1 MNDNPSS
8 FGSKLEL
15 IKASDIKPKQVRWLW
30 YPYIPFGKVT
40 LLQGDPGDGKSKLM
54 LSLAALLSKGA
65 PLPFSDDEESY
76 EPVTI
81 IYQTTEDDADDTVVP
96 RFNAAG
102 GDGERLVFIK
112 EDVKRL
118 TFGDDRIREAV
129 EQCDAKLLILDP
141 MEMLRTME
149 AAGTVSTRGLRKD
162 ATLFDEIIIDVNTMY
177 FERNGGYE
185 YAKKFYEEAYHFLEK
200 KFGSEYVVAAVMHA
214 DEINKAVTSEL
225 GKDVYHY
232 HLHAVVIPVVDK
244 DILWSKRCKDPALR
258 GTVRE
263 TIHQVSHSKKWAS
276 NIPLKDEQGQPV
288 LRSNGKPKYRPSY
301 SILQD
306 ELVAHMQEHGFT
318 NFQRGELGSTRE
330 NLTSLQYQ
338 IEKDKERLANIQE
351 RVEAAQ
357 TKYEAAWNVR
367 KTESEID
374 DMGKKTIT
382 GKYTVS
388 KEDYKQLTAL
398 AKEGITSRQEIHK
411 LNEDISL
418 YKKQYIDCK
427 YDLRDTQSAYAALRR
442 RSEPFLQ
449 ALKYFPQFAK
459 GFAEKI
465 ADLLEHRE
473 AQQKKEREEAK
484 RNPHRAS
491 ARRQDDQDLER

>member
-1 MNDNPSS
+1 MNDNPNS

-40 LLQGDPGDGKSKLM
+40 LLQGDPGDGKSK
-54 LSLAALLSKGA
+54 
-65 PLPFSDDEESY
+65 
-76 EPVTI
+76 
-81 IYQTTEDDADDTVVP
+81 
-96 RFNAAG
+96 
-102 GDGERLVFIK
+102 
-112 EDVKRL
+112 
-118 TFGDDRIREAV
+118 
-129 EQCDAKLLILDP
+129 
-141 MEMLRTME
+141 
-149 AAGTVSTRGLRKD
+149 
-162 ATLFDEIIIDVNTMY
+162 
-177 FERNGGYE
+177 
-185 YAKKFYEEAYHFLEK
+185 
-200 KFGSEYVVAAVMHA
+200 
-214 DEINKAVTSEL
+214 
-225 GKDVYHY
+225 
-232 HLHAVVIPVVDK
+232 
-244 DILWSKRCKDPALR
+244 
-258 GTVRE
+258 
-263 TIHQVSHSKKWAS
+263 
-276 NIPLKDEQGQPV
+276 
-288 LRSNGKPKYRPSY
+288 
-301 SILQD
+301 
-306 ELVAHMQEHGFT
+306 
-318 NFQRGELGSTRE
+318 
-330 NLTSLQYQ
+330 
-338 IEKDKERLANIQE
+338 ERLANIQE

-382 GKYTVS
+382 GKYAVS

-427 YDLRDTQSAYAALRR
+427 YELRDTQSAYAALRR
-442 RSEPFLQ
+442 RCEPFLQ

-465 ADLLEHRE
+465 SDLLEHRE

>member
-1 MNDNPSS
+1 M
-8 FGSKLEL
+8 EL
-15 IKASDIKPKQVRWLW
+15 TYYRKGDYLFPNLAVKDEPQTI
-30 YPYIPFGKVT
+30 GKY
-40 LLQGDPGDGKSKLM
+40 G
-54 LSLAALLSKGA
+54 
-65 PLPFSDDEESY
+65 
-76 EPVTI
+76 
-81 IYQTTEDDADDTVVP
+81 
-96 RFNAAG
+96 
-102 GDGERLVFIK
+102 
-112 EDVKRL
+112 
-118 TFGDDRIREAV
+118 
-129 EQCDAKLLILDP
+129 
-141 MEMLRTME
+141 MLRRTYLKE
-149 AAGTVSTRGLRKD
+149 NRKNWYQSMLMSGRLNQHL
-162 ATLFDEIIIDVNTMY
+162 AQIE
-177 FERNGGYE
+177 
-185 YAKKFYEEAYHFLEK
+185 EEAE
-200 KFGSEYVVAAVMHA
+200 
-214 DEINKAVTSEL
+214 N
-225 GKDVYHY
+225 
-232 HLHAVVIPVVDK
+232 
-244 DILWSKRCKDPALR
+244 R
-258 GTVRE
+258 
-263 TIHQVSHSKKWAS
+263 
-276 NIPLKDEQGQPV
+276 
-288 LRSNGKPKYRPSY
+288 
-301 SILQD
+301 
-306 ELVAHMQEHGFT
+306 MQEHGFT

-427 YDLRDTQSAYAALRR
+427 YELRDTQSAYAALRR
-442 RSEPFLQ
+442 RCEPFLQ

-473 AQQKKEREEAK
+473 AQQKKEREEAR

>member
-1 MNDNPSS
+1 
-8 FGSKLEL
+8 
-15 IKASDIKPKQVRWLW
+15 
-30 YPYIPFGKVT
+30 
-40 LLQGDPGDGKSKLM
+40 M
-54 LSLAALLSKGA
+54 LGLLS
-65 PLPFSDDEESY
+65 
-76 EPVTI
+76 
-81 IYQTTEDDADDTVVP
+81 
-96 RFNAAG
+96 
-102 GDGERLVFIK
+102 ER
-112 EDVKRL
+112 
-118 TFGDDRIREAV
+118 
-129 EQCDAKLLILDP
+129 Q
-141 MEMLRTME
+141 
-149 AAGTVSTRGLRKD
+149 
-162 ATLFDEIIIDVNTMY
+162 
-177 FERNGGYE
+177 
-185 YAKKFYEEAYHFLEK
+185 
-200 KFGSEYVVAAVMHA
+200 
-214 DEINKAVTSEL
+214 
-225 GKDVYHY
+225 
-232 HLHAVVIPVVDK
+232 
-244 DILWSKRCKDPALR
+244 
-258 GTVRE
+258 
-263 TIHQVSHSKKWAS
+263 
-276 NIPLKDEQGQPV
+276 
-288 LRSNGKPKYRPSY
+288 YRQ
-301 SILQD
+301 L
-306 ELVAHMQEHGFT
+306 
-318 NFQRGELGSTRE
+318 
-330 NLTSLQYQ
+330 
-338 IEKDKERLANIQE
+338 KERLANIQE

-427 YDLRDTQSAYAALRR
+427 YELRDTQSAYAALRR
-442 RSEPFLQ
+442 RCEPFLQ

>member
-1 MNDNPSS
+1 MAKDMSCARVKQCSAASIGATERHNERLNTDYANINVVQERIPLNVHYRSPPSS
-8 FGSKLEL
+8 
-15 IKASDIKPKQVRWLW
+15 
-30 YPYIPFGKVT
+30 Y
-40 LLQGDPGDGKSKLM
+40 
-54 LSLAALLSKGA
+54 
-65 PLPFSDDEESY
+65 
-76 EPVTI
+76 
-81 IYQTTEDDADDTVVP
+81 
-96 RFNAAG
+96 
-102 GDGERLVFIK
+102 
-112 EDVKRL
+112 
-118 TFGDDRIREAV
+118 
-129 EQCDAKLLILDP
+129 
-141 MEMLRTME
+141 METLRTME
-149 AAGTVSTRGLRKD
+149 TAGTVSTRGLRKD

-214 DEINKAVTSEL
+214 DEINKAATSDL

-306 ELVAHMQEHGFT
+306 ELVTHMQEHGFT

-411 LNEDISL
+411 LNEDISDR
-418 YKKQYIDCK
+418 K
-427 YDLRDTQSAYAALRR
+427 SVV
-442 RSEPFLQ
+442 
-449 ALKYFPQFAK
+449 
-459 GFAEKI
+459 
-465 ADLLEHRE
+465 
-473 AQQKKEREEAK
+473 
-484 RNPHRAS
+484 
-491 ARRQDDQDLER
+491 

>member
-1 MNDNPSS
+1 MNDNPNS

-40 LLQGDPGDGKSKLM
+40 LLQGDPGDGKS
-54 LSLAALLSKGA
+54 
-65 PLPFSDDEESY
+65 
-76 EPVTI
+76 
-81 IYQTTEDDADDTVVP
+81 
-96 RFNAAG
+96 
-102 GDGERLVFIK
+102 
-112 EDVKRL
+112 
-118 TFGDDRIREAV
+118 
-129 EQCDAKLLILDP
+129 
-141 MEMLRTME
+141 
-149 AAGTVSTRGLRKD
+149 
-162 ATLFDEIIIDVNTMY
+162 
-177 FERNGGYE
+177 
-185 YAKKFYEEAYHFLEK
+185 
-200 KFGSEYVVAAVMHA
+200 
-214 DEINKAVTSEL
+214 
-225 GKDVYHY
+225 
-232 HLHAVVIPVVDK
+232 
-244 DILWSKRCKDPALR
+244 
-258 GTVRE
+258 
-263 TIHQVSHSKKWAS
+263 
-276 NIPLKDEQGQPV
+276 
-288 LRSNGKPKYRPSY
+288 
-301 SILQD
+301 
-306 ELVAHMQEHGFT
+306 
-318 NFQRGELGSTRE
+318 
-330 NLTSLQYQ
+330 
-338 IEKDKERLANIQE
+338 KERLANIQE

-427 YDLRDTQSAYAALRR
+427 YELRDTQSAYAALRR
-442 RSEPFLQ
+442 RCEPFLQ

-465 ADLLEHRE
+465 SDLLEHRE

>member
-1 MNDNPSS
+1 
-8 FGSKLEL
+8 
-15 IKASDIKPKQVRWLW
+15 
-30 YPYIPFGKVT
+30 
-40 LLQGDPGDGKSKLM
+40 
-54 LSLAALLSKGA
+54 
-65 PLPFSDDEESY
+65 
-76 EPVTI
+76 
-81 IYQTTEDDADDTVVP
+81 
-96 RFNAAG
+96 
-102 GDGERLVFIK
+102 
-112 EDVKRL
+112 
-118 TFGDDRIREAV
+118 
-129 EQCDAKLLILDP
+129 
-141 MEMLRTME
+141 MET
-149 AAGTVSTRGLRKD
+149 AGTVSTRGLRKD

-214 DEINKAVTSEL
+214 DEINKAATSDL

-244 DILWSKRCKDPALR
+244 DVLWSKRCKDPALR

-276 NIPLKDEQGQPV
+276 NIPLKDEQGHPV

-306 ELVAHMQEHGFT
+306 ELVTHMQEHGFT

-427 YDLRDTQSAYAALRR
+427 YELRDTQSAYAALRR
-442 RSEPFLQ
+442 RCEPFLQ

-491 ARRQDDQDLER
+491 VRRQDDQDLER

>member
-1 MNDNPSS
+1 MRNQKTPAQRPRKAPSNQT
-8 FGSKLEL
+8 GGT
-15 IKASDIKPKQVRWLW
+15 AW
-30 YPYIPFGKVT
+30 GK
-40 LLQGDPGDGKSKLM
+40 K
-54 LSLAALLSKGA
+54 LAAE
-65 PLPFSDDEESY
+65 FSRM
-76 EPVTI
+76 V
-81 IYQTTEDDADDTVVP
+81 QAADM
-96 RFNAAG
+96 
-102 GDGERLVFIK
+102 EK
-112 EDVKRL
+112 
-118 TFGDDRIREAV
+118 
-129 EQCDAKLLILDP
+129 LILLNFLYIIAFY
-141 MEMLRTME
+141 MVEK
-149 AAGTVSTRGLRKD
+149 AAWLYRHCNGDSVVDRLMVLFMNFGLAYKSV
-162 ATLFDEIIIDVNTMY
+162 LPSFHPFDLMVGLVGAAALKAVI
-177 FERNGGYE
+177 

-214 DEINKAVTSEL
+214 DEINKAATSDL

-306 ELVAHMQEHGFT
+306 ELVTHMQEHGFT

-427 YDLRDTQSAYAALRR
+427 YELRDTQSAYAALRR
-442 RSEPFLQ
+442 RCEPFLQ

-484 RNPHRAS
+484 RNPHRS
-491 ARRQDDQDLER
+491 SVRRQDDQDLER